1 MGECIL
7 QASELGK
14 SYGKHVALQGVS
26 FSLREGEILGV
37 AGENGAGKSTLL
49 SLLATTQK
57 PSCGT
62 ISFYGKDIAAGRRE
76 YRSQIGYVPQEIA
89 LFENLSGYENLAF
102 FGKSYHLKPE
112 VWKEQIR
119 EVCRMTEFPEE
130 WLNKPVKQY
139 SGGMKRKINL
149 GAALLHRPKLLLLD
163 EPVANLDPEAEEQVL
178 EALSALAADGTAIV
192 YVGHQME
199 QMEQLCDSVCMIR
212 NGHQVVHGPIGDI
225 LYRNGAKITLKQLWK
240 ETRVHTDKVSSK
252 E

>member
-7 QASELGK
+7 QAAELGK
-14 SYGKHVALQGVS
+14 SYGKHVALQGIS

-62 ISFYGKDIAAGRRE
+62 ICFYGKEITADRKN
-76 YRSQIGYVPQEIA
+76 YRTNIGYVPQEIA
-89 LFENLSGYENLAF
+89 LFEELSGYENLVF
-102 FGKSYHLKPE
+102 FGKAYHLK
-112 VWKEQIR
+112 R
-119 EVCRMTEFPEE
+119 EIWEKRIAEICEETEFPEA
-130 WLNKPVKQY
+130 WLHKPVKQY

-149 GAALLHRPKLLLLD
+149 GAALLHEPKLLLLD

-178 EALSALAADGTAIV
+178 KTLVQLSENGTAIV

-199 QMEQLCDSVCMIR
+199 QMEQLCHSICLIR
-212 NGHQVVHGPIGDI
+212 DGQQVVHGPMDEV
-225 LYRNGAKITLKQLWK
+225 LYRDGVRITLKQLWK
-240 ETRVHTDKVSSK
+240 ETKKNK